1 MSRCRLPTGFCEA
14 EATVKAGGIDEGAWT
29 KYRESGGTA
38 KAIAERIWLDELAI
52 PDVDPAT
59 LSGRDKV
66 TAKRLETALV
76 ARVEQS
82 LVRHFR
88 ALTTEVGTTAGTTRV
103 RDQVDRVAG
112 TTPGWSSR
120 DIVGAVWREW
130 VGPGSI
136 RDLGSS
142 AAAARMFWTALDRS
156 IATALTGDRTRAGVR
171 TGAFSAMALGRLDP
185 IETIALGRRSN
196 GTRPG

>member
-1 MSRCRLPTGFCEA
+1 VPAADRLREA

-66 TAKRLETALV
+66 TAKRLEMALV

-88 ALTTEVGTTAGTTRV
+88 ALTTEVGTTVGATRV
-103 RDQVDRVAG
+103 RDQGDRIAG

-120 DIVGAVWREW
+120 DIVGV
-130 VGPGSI
+130 VGVPIVSVQETSI
-136 RDLGSS
+136 RGS
-142 AAAARMFWTALDRS
+142 
-156 IATALTGDRTRAGVR
+156 TGKAVGKNE
-171 TGAFSAMALGRLDP
+171 GYILRL
-185 IETIALGRRSN
+185 S
-196 GTRPG
+196 GT